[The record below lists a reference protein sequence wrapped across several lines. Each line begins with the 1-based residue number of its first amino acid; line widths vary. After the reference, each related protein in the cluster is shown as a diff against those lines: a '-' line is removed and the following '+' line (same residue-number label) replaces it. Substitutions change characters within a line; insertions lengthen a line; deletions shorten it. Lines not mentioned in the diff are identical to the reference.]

1 MSVWSVQ
8 SVKSVQ
14 VREREEGEKMNP
26 FETATND
33 IFLNPDFAET
43 ALIGSSTVTVLASEV
58 SADPQLSEFGLD
70 EGVSFFL
77 RVRSVDLAAPPKK
90 NDLITFNG
98 VEYRV
103 ASVVLDSS
111 ALVYRINLKSKSSR

>member
-1 MSVWSVQ
+1 
-8 SVKSVQ
+8 
-14 VREREEGEKMNP
+14 MNP

-43 ALIGSSTVTVLASEV
+43 ALIGSSTVTVLASDI

-70 EGVSFFL
+70 DGVSFFL
-77 RVRSVDLAAPPKK
+77 RVRAVDLAAPPKK